1 MIETEADLW
10 WLGTSGS
17 GGGARVSVTTKGQL
31 GGIPDLTM
39 EPFCTMNLR
48 VIKLHGTTPTDMR
61 AAKTGEI

>member
-1 MIETEADLW
+1 M
-10 WLGTSGS
+10 GV